1 MKPAVISMDQKNEHI
16 ERTVNTYRGK
26 LLNFIRKFVPG
37 SDDAEDVLQDVF
49 YQFVVG
55 YDRIESLDQIS
66 GWLFRVARNKAT
78 DNHRK
83 MRPMAFS
90 NMDLTQ
96 DDDGAPLMLEDILPD
111 TSNLPDRELL
121 GEMIWAKIEELL
133 AQMPSKQREVF
144 VWHEFEQKSFKEMA
158 EETGE
163 TLNTMI
169 SRKRYAILALRV
181 GLADLYKDLIND

>member
-1 MKPAVISMDQKNEHI
+1 MKPAAISMSQKNEHI

-26 LLNFIRKFVPG
+26 LLNFIRKFVSG

-49 YQFVVG
+49 YQLVVG

-83 MRPMAFS
+83 MRPMTFS
-90 NMDLTQ
+90 QMNLAQ
-96 DDDGAPLMLEDILPD
+96 DSDETPLMLEDILPD

-133 AQMPSKQREVF
+133 AQMPRKQREVF

-163 TLNTMI
+163 TINTMI
-169 SRKRYAILALRV
+169 SRKRYAILALRE
-181 GLADLYKDLIND
+181 GLADLYNDLIND

>member
-1 MKPAVISMDQKNEHI
+1 MKPAAISMSQKNEHI

-26 LLNFIRKFVPG
+26 LLNFIRKFVSG

-49 YQFVVG
+49 YQLVVG

-83 MRPMAFS
+83 MRPMTFS
-90 NMDLTQ
+90 QMNLAQ
-96 DDDGAPLMLEDILPD
+96 DDNETPLMLEDILPD

-144 VWHEFEQKSFKEMA
+144 IWHEFEQKSFKEMA

-163 TLNTMI
+163 TINTMI
-169 SRKRYAILALRV
+169 SRKRYAILALRE
-181 GLADLYKDLIND
+181 GLADLYNDLIND